1 MGESR
6 VTLATTH
13 EQIQNFEKSILKDM
27 RALDKMLKD
36 GWFTDDTIRIGA
48 EQELCLVDHQAKAL
62 PESLKVLD
70 ALGEGNYTT
79 ELAKFNLEIN
89 LDPLEF
95 KDKCLSDMEKNL
107 ADEVEKV
114 SKAVNEIGG
123 DILLTGILPT
133 IRKRDVEMDNLT
145 PLPRYKALCD
155 AINKLR
161 GENFDLRIQG
171 MDELLMRF
179 NSPLLEAINTGFQV
193 HLQVNPEDFVNKYN
207 IAQAV
212 TGPILATAVNSPMLF
227 GKRLW
232 AETRI
237 AIFRQSV
244 DTRVV
249 SDHLRDSLPRVTF
262 GSGWLKDSIL
272 EIYKEDISRYRVLL
286 STSLEED
293 VQDMMAKGIPPE
305 LYAIKIHN
313 STVYRWNRPCYG
325 ITNGKPHLRI
335 ENRALPSGPTVI
347 DEIANAAVW
356 LGLLNG
362 IEDECKDITEELD
375 FDHAKMNFFAA
386 SKMGMDTKFTWTK
399 ERRISARD
407 LMTDILIPIARHGL
421 EKVNIDSSDINTYMD
436 VIQQRI
442 DTNQTG
448 SHWMVKSFNNLA
460 KNNSREQ
467 ALTAVTKAMIKN
479 QKKGEP
485 SYKWP
490 MAHIDDI
497 ENWKPSM
504 LLVEE
509 FMTTDL
515 FTVQKD
521 DILEFVAYL
530 LEWRKIRYAP
540 VEDDQKH
547 LVGIVTM
554 RMVLREYAKELAGS
568 DDASHTVEQIMIEN
582 PITIHPEASILESIN
597 IMQDNKIG
605 CLPVVKNNRLVGV
618 ITEHN
623 FMDITRNLLNRLNH
637 SI

>member
-1 MGESR
+1 
-6 VTLATTH
+6 
-13 EQIQNFEKSILKDM
+13 
-27 RALDKMLKD
+27 
-36 GWFTDDTIRIGA
+36 
-48 EQELCLVDHQAKAL
+48 
-62 PESLKVLD
+62 
-70 ALGEGNYTT
+70 
-79 ELAKFNLEIN
+79 
-89 LDPLEF
+89 
-95 KDKCLSDMEKNL
+95 
-107 ADEVEKV
+107 
-114 SKAVNEIGG
+114 
-123 DILLTGILPT
+123 
-133 IRKRDVEMDNLT
+133 
-145 PLPRYKALCD
+145 
-155 AINKLR
+155 
-161 GENFDLRIQG
+161 
-171 MDELLMRF
+171 
-179 NSPLLEAINTGFQV
+179 
-193 HLQVNPEDFVNKYN
+193 
-207 IAQAV
+207 
-212 TGPILATAVNSPMLF
+212 
-227 GKRLW
+227 
-232 AETRI
+232 
-237 AIFRQSV
+237 
-244 DTRVV
+244 
-249 SDHLRDSLPRVTF
+249 
-262 GSGWLKDSIL
+262 
-272 EIYKEDISRYRVLL
+272 
-286 STSLEED
+286 
-293 VQDMMAKGIPPE
+293 
-305 LYAIKIHN
+305 
-313 STVYRWNRPCYG
+313 
-325 ITNGKPHLRI
+325 
-335 ENRALPSGPTVI
+335 
-347 DEIANAAVW
+347 
-356 LGLLNG
+356 
-362 IEDECKDITEELD
+362 
-375 FDHAKMNFFAA
+375 
-386 SKMGMDTKFTWTK
+386 
-399 ERRISARD
+399 
-407 LMTDILIPIARHGL
+407 
-421 EKVNIDSSDINTYMD
+421 MD

-637 SI
+637 NI